1 MENYFLNMELFWP
14 ASIWRLSHA
23 EIFQGGKQKNP
34 KDYNFQNTSLGLF
47 RSDYFYCCDSQRIK
61 QVEFN
66 TIASSF
72 GALSAR
78 LVLAQKLVMIHSG
91 QKCLPRVA
99 NVSEGGNEEW
109 RRATPTSISIFVL
122 ILIIYIWSFY
132 HHWLQN
138 AKTSTLKLAGFLI
151 SYIVYGG
158 KGADSAHF
166 GKHSLTLPH
175 FHSRSTNSMSYE
187 SWHI

>member
-1 MENYFLNMELFWP
+1 MELFWP

-23 EIFQGGKQKNP
+23 EIFQGGKQKKNP
-34 KDYNFQNTSLGLF
+34 KNYNFQNTSLGLF

-91 QKCLPRVA
+91 QKCLPWVA
-99 NVSEGGNEEW
+99 CFWSKMPMLQRAGMRKGGE
-109 RRATPTSISIFVL
+109 PLPIGFQYL
-122 ILIIYIWSFY
+122 I
-132 HHWLQN
+132 
-138 AKTSTLKLAGFLI
+138 FLI
-151 SYIVYGG
+151 YRSRAL
-158 KGADSAHF
+158 K
-166 GKHSLTLPH
+166 
-175 FHSRSTNSMSYE
+175 SRSVLRDTLCFLRLFKY
-187 SWHI
+187 IKI

>member
-1 MENYFLNMELFWP
+1 MSNLNIIIIVRNLVCLSVINILLNKANFSQSTSMENYFLNMELFWP

-34 KDYNFQNTSLGLF
+34 KNYNFQNTSLGLF

-91 QKCLPRVA
+91 QKWLLADPPSPSSCPR
-99 NVSEGGNEEW
+99 S
-109 RRATPTSISIFVL
+109 
-122 ILIIYIWSFY
+122 
-132 HHWLQN
+132 
-138 AKTSTLKLAGFLI
+138 
-151 SYIVYGG
+151 
-158 KGADSAHF
+158 
-166 GKHSLTLPH
+166 
-175 FHSRSTNSMSYE
+175 
-187 SWHI
+187 SWMVPKNYK